1 MSDNKNRGLGK
12 GLDALFGT
20 AEPFDTP
27 LPVNSEIKN
36 GVSAI
41 SMHLIDRNMDQP
53 RQEFDKEKLE
63 ELAASIQVHGVLQ
76 PILLTQKDGR
86 YLLVAGE
93 RRWRASKI
101 AGLTEIPAIIKTL
114 SPIEIAQ
121 IALIE
126 NLQRDDLNPI
136 EEAKGIK
143 NLMSEYGLTQEEV
156 SKTLSKSRSAIAN
169 TVRLLN
175 LPDYIINYIKEGSLS
190 AGHGRCLVAVSN
202 SQLQKKLCDKAIN
215 ENLNVRQL
223 ESLVQ
228 KSDINSGASE
238 KKSKDETQVSTE
250 INEFKERLQKT
261 FGLKIDLKG
270 NFESGKITIN
280 YTSREELENFY
291 NTIKK
296 LKK

>member
-20 AEPFDTP
+20 AETFKNP
-27 LPVNSEIKN
+27 LSVNSEAKN
-36 GVSAI
+36 GVSSI
-41 SMHLIDRNMDQP
+41 PMHLIDRNMDQP

-63 ELAASIQVHGVLQ
+63 ELAASIKVHGVLQ